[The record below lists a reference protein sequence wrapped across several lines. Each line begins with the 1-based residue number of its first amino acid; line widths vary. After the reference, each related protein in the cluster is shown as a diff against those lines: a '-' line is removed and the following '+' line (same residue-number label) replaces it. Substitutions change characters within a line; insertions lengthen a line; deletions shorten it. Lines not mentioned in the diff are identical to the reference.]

1 MQRCIC
7 RPGLQLAVAIE
18 THALVVCCCGGQHG
32 FFVVPSWLLLLAT
45 PGWTP
50 LSPEVMSGV
59 CSAPRSVIRTVARSR
74 ARTGVR
80 AGATRGQIVVLH
92 GGVARELHHRGE
104 RGRYS
109 KSCSAAGDTIH
120 APSSA
125 LLRVCWIVCLRLH
138 IKPFFVPVGI
148 QHTECW
154 CRFFI
159 LERRKLCGHIL
170 RDVDNTSRK
179 QRLLAV
185 QQQRHWIW
193 SIRPTV

>member
-1 MQRCIC
+1 M
-7 RPGLQLAVAIE
+7 
-18 THALVVCCCGGQHG
+18 CCCGGQHG

-125 LLRVCWIVCLRLH
+125 LLRVYWIVCLRLH

-185 QQQRHWIW
+185 QQQRHWICLLYT
-193 SIRPTV
+193 SPSPRDQRGSRMPSSA